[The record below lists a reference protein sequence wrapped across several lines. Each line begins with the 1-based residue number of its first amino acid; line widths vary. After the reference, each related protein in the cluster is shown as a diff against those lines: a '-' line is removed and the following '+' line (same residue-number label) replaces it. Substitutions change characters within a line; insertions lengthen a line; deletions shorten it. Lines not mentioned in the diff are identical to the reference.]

1 MTVTTIRF
9 DTEIPADRVLHL
21 PPGVPLGP
29 VTITVTEQE
38 EPTANGG
45 LLLQRLRDL
54 QKALPSN
61 LGRSQELLDQQLAAE
76 RESWR

>member
-1 MTVTTIRF
+1 MTTIRF
-9 DTEIPADRVLHL
+9 DTEIPADRVLQL

-29 VTITVTEQE
+29 VTITMTEQE

-61 LGRSQELLDQQLAAE
+61 LGCSQELLDQQLAAE